1 MLQSTELEIKLS
13 ETRTELRA
21 LQADP
26 PADDATEEVRSAFD
40 TKIDDG
46 MKSLDDLETQK
57 RTALKAE
64 EVAQERALKLVNV
77 EQRVG
82 GGDIPNMPPE
92 FREFMGIEAR
102 CSLDG
107 FFDGIHDNIE
117 TAGAEREMRSALG
130 VNERGVIPW
139 PMLIEPKRLQE
150 IRQEQRAAL
159 AEGAKVRAIIGK
171 EFADKIGEGND
182 IFLRAAFGSGST
194 VMSMQ
199 DPVIQDVF
207 GASTAAFLMTRFSS
221 APVGDALELVL
232 TSSGAGITADRTA
245 RAAAGSLTARTL
257 SPKAVRA
264 VYDINKT
271 DLQRFRGLESSLRA
285 DLPRAINDVIDANV
299 LNGTGFSGSILA
311 RTTDPTNPSVDV
323 TFGSGIASLAAAI
336 DGKHARTLKEVKLVV
351 NPHTLAYH
359 VLVAGEQH
367 GGHAPGLLHGEFGRR
382 HDHEQHAC
390 HEFAHQQGHRVQDR
404 PGRAVQRHRQDV
416 GRRHPGRE
424 GRVQRSP
431 EEPAHRHGERVRR
444 LRCGQAGWLPPDR
457 VPHGRSVAMAKSTAA
472 LTKLLA
478 GLDDPD
484 SQDPKGFGREDV
496 AVQLQTIGCRTSQ

>member
-1 MLQSTELEIKLS
+1 MLQSTEIEIKLS
-13 ETRTELRA
+13 ELRTSLRA
-21 LQADP
+21 LQAGP
-26 PADDATEEVRSAFD
+26 PADDATEEVRAAHD
-40 TKIDDG
+40 TAVDDG
-46 MKSLDDLETQK
+46 LQKLDDLETQK

-82 GGDIPNMPPE
+82 AGDMPNMPPE

-102 CSLDG
+102 CNLDG
-107 FFDGIHDNIE
+107 FFDGIHDTME
-117 TAGAEREMRSALG
+117 TVGAEREMRQALG

-182 IFLRAAFGSGST
+182 VFLRAAFGSGST

-199 DPVIQDVF
+199 DPVIGDVF

-245 RAAAGSLTARTL
+245 RAAAGSLAARTL
-257 SPKAVRA
+257 TPKAIRA

-285 DLPRAINDVIDANV
+285 DLPRAITDVMDANV
-299 LNGTGFSGSILA
+299 LNGSNFSGSILA
-311 RTTDPTNPSVDV
+311 RTTDPSTPTVIV
-323 TFGSGIASLAAAI
+323 TFGSGIASLAGAI
-336 DGKHARTLKEVKLVV
+336 DGKHARTLKETKLVV
-351 NPHTLAYH
+351 NPETI
-359 VLVAGEQH
+359 
-367 GGHAPGLLHGEFGRR
+367 
-382 HDHEQHAC
+382 
-390 HEFAHQQGHRVQDR
+390 
-404 PGRAVQRHRQDV
+404 
-416 GRRHPGRE
+416 
-424 GRVQRSP
+424 
-431 EEPAHRHGERVRR
+431 R
-444 LRCGQAGWLPPDR
+444 LMY
-457 VPHGRSVAMAKSTAA
+457 S
-472 LTKLLA
+472 LLA
-478 GLDDPD
+478 SNTAVTLPDYYMMNSGGLMTTSNMPATASMIAKAIACKTGPGVMYNGIAKLWGGGVQVIRDEYSKAPENQLIVTANIYADY
-484 SQDPKGFGREDV
+484 DV
-496 AVQLQTIGCRTSQ
+496 VRPAGYLQIEFKVS